1 MRSVRIKIRH
11 MIICVCQNVSE
22 KDIARAVAGGCRS
35 FASLQE
41 KLEISKCCGA
51 CECTARE
58 TFAEHH
64 RESFETA

>member
-1 MRSVRIKIRH
+1 

-35 FASLQE
+35 FASLQD

-51 CECTARE
+51 CEKRP
-58 TFAEHH
+58 
-64 RESFETA
+64 